1 LKKERVPITVVP
13 RNEVLFVHLYMDIIG
28 PLVEG
33 AEYPF
38 CLVLIDSCTRFPF
51 AFPLR
56 KVTAKA
62 VCECLLQIFSLVGV
76 STVITSD
83 QGSYFVSKLSRK
95 FMELFG
101 CSPRWSTVLH
111 PEGNSLVERLN
122 QSLKHMLK
130 HICQDNPKQWHR
142 LLPLALWCLRESK
155 NTTLG
160 VSPFVMV
167 WARNP
172 TNPLKVIKDSWMA
185 ENPLPMNTT
194 KSVAEYLAELQKNI
208 ETVHEYADAH
218 AIKKQHE
225 YVAHYNKTATF
236 KQMQIGQQV
245 IVLLPDSTNKLLSR
259 WQGPGTIVNFTAPHT
274 YLVELERRQQRWLH
288 ANKLR
293 PYNVRVTTA
302 LINNCVIVN
311 EADEDFGTLTVV
323 DTETKYDLPS
333 SRVNPEKL
341 AHLSETHRNSNL
353 YHCLMNL
360 LIFC

>member
-1 LKKERVPITVVP
+1 
-13 RNEVLFVHLYMDIIG
+13 
-28 PLVEG
+28 
-33 AEYPF
+33 
-38 CLVLIDSCTRFPF
+38 
-51 AFPLR
+51 
-56 KVTAKA
+56 
-62 VCECLLQIFSLVGV
+62 
-76 STVITSD
+76 
-83 QGSYFVSKLSRK
+83 
-95 FMELFG
+95 
-101 CSPRWSTVLH
+101 
-111 PEGNSLVERLN
+111 
-122 QSLKHMLK
+122 
-130 HICQDNPKQWHR
+130 
-142 LLPLALWCLRESK
+142 
-155 NTTLG
+155 
-160 VSPFVMV
+160 
-167 WARNP
+167 
-172 TNPLKVIKDSWMA
+172 
-185 ENPLPMNTT
+185 MNTT